1 MEEAHDIVQQRIDY
15 TNAFYG
21 ARNIPRSKIYYTN
34 GKVDPWSEL
43 GIVKELNWNDNGQY
57 LHEDTVVEWIEEG
70 SHCTDM
76 NINWKINDELRQR

>member
-1 MEEAHDIVQQRIDY
+1 MDYFVGICKEAFFDEMLNRKITMEEAHDIVQQRIDY

-43 GIVKELNWNDNGQY
+43 GIVKELNWNDNG
-57 LHEDTVVEWIEEG
+57 
-70 SHCTDM
+70 
-76 NINWKINDELRQR
+76 